1 MTSPTLVIHPS
12 LFVFGVS
19 EKPHV
24 FPPDMLGVVLG
35 LLVLGELLGVLLPPP
50 EWVGLGEL
58 EWPVVVGTQQ
68 VAASEVPHDAPTQYV
83 VAAAAI
89 KSPV

>member
-12 LFVFGVS
+12 LFVVGVS

-35 LLVLGELLGVLLPPP
+35 LLVLGELLVEAGEGSEDTPGVVGVVLGVVLG
-50 EWVGLGEL
+50 EQSEGLG
-58 EWPVVVGTQQ
+58 
-68 VAASEVPHDAPTQYV
+68 
-83 VAAAAI
+83 
-89 KSPV
+89 